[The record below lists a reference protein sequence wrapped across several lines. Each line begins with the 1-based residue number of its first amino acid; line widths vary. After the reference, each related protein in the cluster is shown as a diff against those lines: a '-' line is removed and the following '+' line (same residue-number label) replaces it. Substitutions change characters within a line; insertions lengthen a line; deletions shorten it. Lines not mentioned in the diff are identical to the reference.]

1 MFKADKG
8 NSLVIMY
15 LEDYNNEV
23 QEEFIDHI
31 NFTLLNRNPTKIFQN
46 RIKDTIKSCQLHLTN
61 DKKRTALTNTNPAA
75 PNIRGL
81 PKVHK
86 PGYPIRPII
95 NWQGAPDYKL
105 AKHLN
110 KLIQTHIPLPNAFN
124 IRSPTHLT
132 EDILEIPY
140 KQGLKLVSFDIVYIY
155 PNIPTNELPQII
167 ENMSCNNQIDRKIT
181 NELTKITRT
190 ILEQNYI
197 TFHNRNYS
205 QNSGLAMGA
214 PSSAILSE
222 VYFQQLEHT
231 KIIKTLTQYN
241 IIRHFRYVDDVLM
254 VYDETVTDIHE
265 VHAAFNEL
273 FPTIKFTI
281 EKETENNI
289 NFLDISIHNRRDNL
303 EFNVYRKPTATDVIF
318 P

>member
-46 RIKDTIKSCQLHLTN
+46 RIKDTIKSCQLHLPN
-61 DKKRTALTNTNPAA
+61 DNKRTALTNMNPAA

-86 PGYPIRPII
+86 PGYPIIPII

-105 AKHLN
+105 AKDLN
-110 KLIQTHIPLPNAFN
+110 KLIQMHIPLPNAFN

-140 KQGLKLVSFDIVYIY
+140 KQGLKLVSFDIVNIY
-155 PNIPTNELPQII
+155 PNIPTNELPK
-167 ENMSCNNQIDRKIT
+167 S
-181 NELTKITRT
+181 
-190 ILEQNYI
+190 
-197 TFHNRNYS
+197 
-205 QNSGLAMGA
+205 
-214 PSSAILSE
+214 
-222 VYFQQLEHT
+222 
-231 KIIKTLTQYN
+231 
-241 IIRHFRYVDDVLM
+241 
-254 VYDETVTDIHE
+254 
-265 VHAAFNEL
+265 
-273 FPTIKFTI
+273 
-281 EKETENNI
+281 
-289 NFLDISIHNRRDNL
+289 
-303 EFNVYRKPTATDVIF
+303 
-318 P
+318 